1 MLFMEEDKRREV
13 KKEREGLDTRENIR
27 ENVDNAD
34 EVLVDM
40 EALNHIY
47 TPLEEAKEEIWRRW
61 NDKRGQSEID
71 KSRIVQ

>member
-34 EVLVDM
+34 EVLVEM